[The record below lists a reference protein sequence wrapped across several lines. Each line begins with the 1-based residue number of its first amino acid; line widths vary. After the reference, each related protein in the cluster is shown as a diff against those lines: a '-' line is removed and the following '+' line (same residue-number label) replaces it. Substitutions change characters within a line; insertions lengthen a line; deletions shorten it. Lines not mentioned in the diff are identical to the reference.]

1 MSTWQALKVI
11 AADIVGIVLSC
22 FGSENIYVIANA
34 SFLPLCT
41 ACGLDLG
48 NLIPHTRVLLSGEI
62 RGRRYILA
70 LLGLGGRNVTQHGE
84 YSKC

>member
-22 FGSENIYVIANA
+22 FGSENIYMIANA

-48 NLIPHTRVLLSGEI
+48 NLIPHTRVLLSGEV

-70 LLGLGGRNVTQHGE
+70 LLGLGSRNVTQHGE